1 MCNLFNT
8 IPEDW
13 VFFANG
19 ESGTATQLLACN
31 SDGLKGI
38 LKCLSCSVKI
48 VGEIKTYTIVY
59 VPRTEKRKVDMK
71 TQIMAFETKGSLKD
85 ASIDVTDKNFLS
97 AFTTIVDDMVRLQL
111 KLVIFSGAVGRCCRT
126 GRFGSI

>member
-1 MCNLFNT
+1 M
-8 IPEDW
+8 
-13 VFFANG
+13 
-19 ESGTATQLLACN
+19 
-31 SDGLKGI
+31 
-38 LKCLSCSVKI
+38 
-48 VGEIKTYTIVY
+48 KTYTIVY

-71 TQIMAFETKGSLKD
+71 TQIMAFKTKGSLKD

-97 AFTTIVDDMVRLQL
+97 AFTTVVDDMVRLQL